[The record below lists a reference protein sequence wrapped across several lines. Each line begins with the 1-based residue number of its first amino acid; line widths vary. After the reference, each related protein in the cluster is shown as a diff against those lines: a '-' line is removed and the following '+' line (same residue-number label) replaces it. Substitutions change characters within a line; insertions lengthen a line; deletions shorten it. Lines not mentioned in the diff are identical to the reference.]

1 MQLTDKS
8 TGLLFWYNQVH
19 MLVVASVSFDLYAL
33 FHVCIACDAAHCS

>member
-19 MLVVASVSFDLYAL
+19 MLGVARGSFD
-33 FHVCIACDAAHCS
+33 VCPLLSCVHYM

>member
-19 MLVVASVSFDLYAL
+19 MLGVASVSFDLYAL
-33 FHVCIACDAAHCS
+33 FSCVQCM